1 MLCCAAQ
8 VACGGYHTLAVV
20 KHNLREAEVDAARQ
34 GLRQWAKPKMDLT
47 VEIPGDG
54 EQLYQ
59 NGAMSALGL
68 PSAMGPQHSLKDPMT
83 AALAAPGPGKG
94 EALLNVVHVSFPRL
108 ENNVVVRRDGSSKG
122 ELFCP
127 WDTEDSMLLL

>member
-20 KHNLREAEVDAARQ
+20 KHDLREAEVDAARR

-47 VEIPGDG
+47 VEIPVDG
-54 EQLYQ
+54 EQPYQ
-59 NGAMSALGL
+59 NGPMSASGP
-68 PSAMGPQHSLKDPMT
+68 PSAMGQQHSLKDPMT

-94 EALLNVVHVSFPRL
+94 VAPLYTAPHCC
-108 ENNVVVRRDGSSKG
+108 RDAVCFLPSSNG
-122 ELFCP
+122 
-127 WDTEDSMLLL
+127 